1 MVDFRFLIV
10 LWFDKWFNS
19 KKNFW
24 YKCIYIN
31 IVVGRVNLEK
41 LIFIIGIYKSYV
53 WIVNNVIMNVIF
65 IFCILYCLYFDV
77 ILYKYGLF
85 WIFVS

>member
-10 LWFDKWFNS
+10 LWFDKWFKS

-31 IVVGRVNLEK
+31 IVVVRVNLEK
-41 LIFIIGIYKSYV
+41 LIFIIGIYMYELL
-53 WIVNNVIMNVIF
+53 
-65 IFCILYCLYFDV
+65 ILL
-77 ILYKYGLF
+77 L
-85 WIFVS
+85 WM

>member
-10 LWFDKWFNS
+10 LWFDKWFNN

-31 IVVGRVNLEK
+31 IVVVRVNLEK
-41 LIFIIGIYKSYV
+41 LIFIIGIYMYELL
-53 WIVNNVIMNVIF
+53 
-65 IFCILYCLYFDV
+65 ILL
-77 ILYKYGLF
+77 L
-85 WIFVS
+85 WM

>member
-31 IVVGRVNLEK
+31 IVVVRVNLEK
-41 LIFIIGIYKSYV
+41 LIFIIGIYMYELL
-53 WIVNNVIMNVIF
+53 
-65 IFCILYCLYFDV
+65 ILL
-77 ILYKYGLF
+77 L
-85 WIFVS
+85 WM